1 MNKTLDTLYC
11 AECGSCDIEMKMWV
25 NPNTSEING
34 NCSDRTEEEDNWCRR
49 CEEHVRLLTLKEMW
63 KCFSEVPINNNDE
76 IEEHFLC
83 FETGTKRF
91 DIWRW
96 FADRCPNGGIMDLL
110 GEY

>member
-11 AECGSCDIEMKMWV
+11 AECGSCDIETKMWV

-76 IEEHFLC
+76 IEERFLC